1 VGKRG
6 DAKEKR
12 TRKYS
17 SRRRKKEILYIYKKR
32 RRRNGTRYI
41 APPQKNPQNER
52 PFLFSCP
59 WPSALITRYKT
70 LGADIVSV
78 LVNSNFGDLSLAVR
92 PSARLCI
99 FFFCWRW
106 RETKSDGE
114 KEKCVENSKR
124 VARLLHGYIGVPT
137 TDKRKKRRHEAG
149 PRLMMT
155 HGQRI

>member
-1 VGKRG
+1 MGKRG

-17 SRRRKKEILYIYKKR
+17 SRRRKKKKNIMYIYKKR

-41 APPQKNPQNER
+41 APPKKPAKWTSVS
-52 PFLFSCP
+52 FLSCP

-92 PSARLCI
+92 PSVRPSVYILLLLKVKGNEK
-99 FFFCWRW
+99 WRGK
-106 RETKSDGE
+106 RKMCGELKKSRALT
-114 KEKCVENSKR
+114 SR
-124 VARLLHGYIGVPT
+124 V

>member
-17 SRRRKKEILYIYKKR
+17 SRRRKKETLYIYKKR

-92 PSARLCI
+92 PSVRPPVCVYSS
-99 FFFCWRW
+99 FV
-106 RETKSDGE
+106 EGE
-114 KEKCVENSKR
+114 
-124 VARLLHGYIGVPT
+124 G
-137 TDKRKKRRHEAG
+137 KRKVTGRKKNVWRTQKESRAYFTG
-149 PRLMMT
+149 
-155 HGQRI
+155 I